1 MHLKSGPLASQV
13 QRHSGF
19 EWLCKHNRLRSEPIR
34 FVRLDS
40 GHAQS
45 DGKSVNHRLPVLDL
59 ARGRGPVADQKDCG
73 LGERDWEECEYIN
86 GLTTLLMTTTSKKQ
100 DNINIHC
107 ILIMHARIQVL
118 TKSDK
123 MWVIQCT
130 SSNRGFKTDGCLVKA
145 FQTQDSDCWP
155 TQCFRQTA
163 PLRESHTAIRK
174 GPQKTEKG
182 PI

>member
-1 MHLKSGPLASQV
+1 MHWKSGPLARSNDTPDLN
-13 QRHSGF
+13 GF
-19 EWLCKHNRLRSEPIR
+19 VNTIDWDQN
-34 FVRLDS
+34 
-40 GHAQS
+40 QS
-45 DGKSVNHRLPVLDL
+45 DLLDL
-59 ARGRGPVADQKDCG
+59 TLGMHRGTESPWITDFQCWTWPEVTIPVADQKDCG
-73 LGERDWEECEYIN
+73 LWEQDWEECEYIN
-86 GLTTLLMTTTSKKQ
+86 GLTTLLMTMTSKKQ
-100 DNINIHC
+100 DNVNIHC
-107 ILIMHARIQVL
+107 ILIMHARIQLL

-163 PLRESHTAIRK
+163 PLLESHIAIRE
-174 GPQKTEKG
+174 GPQKMEKG